1 MNSRAVD
8 LRKQKVFDMIKSKFR
23 NYTQENN
30 VLVSEKNGI
39 TVNVDFGYKN
49 IVKGVTLLQV
59 NFTVTH
65 KYFDEDMIESVAG
78 VGNNVDLALQQATE
92 NFMQAVLVPVE
103 QVLEGR
109 DTQTIKTE
117 LWGEIHT
124 FEMSDTDRELTT
136 KRVDENKKPLW
147 SLVEKLVPKY
157 LGNKKAYWIKLF
169 VSCSEENSISEARI
183 NNILCPELTDILNK
197 YAKEWENRKEYHSE
211 KLFVFMV
218 QADETYKKPCFT
230 RSQIKNFTTQSIKIF
245 EGISSEDD
253 YKNVYDRI
261 YRLMEEKNL
270 ATELYLL
277 IPEIYC
283 QMILNVKSKNKI
295 HIIKNN
301 VMRDFNKSQIR
312 SYGYIEE
319 AIFEYVSKKK
329 PTQQQIVRVI
339 SCSSTF
345 NAINKSIQHGGKLE
359 NIMLS
364 GITYSVDE
372 DYTLY

>member
-8 LRKQKVFDMIKSKFR
+8 LRRQKVFDMIKSKFR

-65 KYFDEDMIESVAG
+65 KCFDEDMVESVAG
-78 VGNNVDLALQQATE
+78 VGNNVDSALQQATE

-136 KRVDENKKPLW
+136 KRTDKNKKSLW

-197 YAKEWENRKEYHSE
+197 YAEEW
-211 KLFVFMV
+211 
-218 QADETYKKPCFT
+218 
-230 RSQIKNFTTQSIKIF
+230 
-245 EGISSEDD
+245 
-253 YKNVYDRI
+253 
-261 YRLMEEKNL
+261 
-270 ATELYLL
+270 
-277 IPEIYC
+277 
-283 QMILNVKSKNKI
+283 
-295 HIIKNN
+295 
-301 VMRDFNKSQIR
+301 
-312 SYGYIEE
+312 
-319 AIFEYVSKKK
+319 
-329 PTQQQIVRVI
+329 
-339 SCSSTF
+339 
-345 NAINKSIQHGGKLE
+345 
-359 NIMLS
+359 
-364 GITYSVDE
+364 
-372 DYTLY
+372 

>member
-1 MNSRAVD
+1 
-8 LRKQKVFDMIKSKFR
+8 
-23 NYTQENN
+23 
-30 VLVSEKNGI
+30 
-39 TVNVDFGYKN
+39 
-49 IVKGVTLLQV
+49 
-59 NFTVTH
+59 
-65 KYFDEDMIESVAG
+65 
-78 VGNNVDLALQQATE
+78 
-92 NFMQAVLVPVE
+92 
-103 QVLEGR
+103 
-109 DTQTIKTE
+109 
-117 LWGEIHT
+117 
-124 FEMSDTDRELTT
+124 
-136 KRVDENKKPLW
+136 
-147 SLVEKLVPKY
+147 
-157 LGNKKAYWIKLF
+157 
-169 VSCSEENSISEARI
+169 
-183 NNILCPELTDILNK
+183 
-197 YAKEWENRKEYHSE
+197 
-211 KLFVFMV
+211 MV

-245 EGISSEDD
+245 EEISSEDD
-253 YKNVYDRI
+253 YKNVYNRI
-261 YRLMEEKNL
+261 YGLTEEKNL
-270 ATELYLL
+270 AKELYLL

-319 AIFEYVSKKK
+319 AIFEYISKKK

>member
-65 KYFDEDMIESVAG
+65 KCFDEDMVESVAG
-78 VGNNVDLALQQATE
+78 VGNNVDSALQQATE

-103 QVLEGR
+103 QVLESR

-136 KRVDENKKPLW
+136 KRTDKNKKSLW

-197 YAKEWENRKEYHSE
+197 YAEEWENRKDYHSE

-218 QADETYKKPCFT
+218 QSDETYKEPCFT

-245 EGISSEDD
+245 EEIGSEDD
-253 YKNVYDRI
+253 YKNVYNRI
-261 YRLMEEKNL
+261 YGLTEEKNL

-319 AIFEYVSKKK
+319 AIFEYISKKK

-339 SCSSTF
+339 SCSSMF
-345 NAINKSIQHGGKLE
+345 SAINKSIQHGGKLE
-359 NIMLS
+359 NIMIS
-364 GITYSVDE
+364 GITYSVDD

>member
-65 KYFDEDMIESVAG
+65 KCFDEDMVESVAG
-78 VGNNVDLALQQATE
+78 VGNNVDSALQQATE

-136 KRVDENKKPLW
+136 KRTDKNKKSLW

-197 YAKEWENRKEYHSE
+197 YAEEWENRKDYHSE

-218 QADETYKKPCFT
+218 QSDETYKKPCFT

-245 EGISSEDD
+245 EEIGSEDD
-253 YKNVYDRI
+253 YKNVYNRI
-261 YRLMEEKNL
+261 YGLTEEKNL

-283 QMILNVKSKNKI
+283 QMILNVKSENKI

-301 VMRDFNKSQIR
+301 VMRDFNKSQVR

-319 AIFEYVSKKK
+319 AIFEYVSRKK

-339 SCSSTF
+339 SCSSMF
-345 NAINKSIQHGGKLE
+345 NAINKSIQHGEKLE
-359 NIMLS
+359 NIVLS
-364 GITYSVDE
+364 GITYSVDD